1 MKGAGKISVRPSTS
15 LRYAQDERFSCP
27 FVLSVTRRVKSKHER
42 RSPGTF
48 HLGNLYTPGLEALGH
63 PLTVHGCSQAVP
75 TGTEV
80 GTLGAMDRKKAL
92 RLGGRFEAAHAAL
105 PLACWLVG
113 VPRAVIKIAVLAMF
127 YPRED
132 LSLGGSVAL
141 EFVSNDHARHI
152 PQSPT
157 QPAEELLCCFLI
169 PAALHQDIQ
178 HVPVLIYRQPQRVPF
193 SLDRQKYFIHLP
205 LVPKPGTATPKLRR
219 ILLAKLPTSFPN
231 RFISHAH
238 ATFT

>member
-1 MKGAGKISVRPSTS
+1 MSFIIDVTTNFAGG
-15 LRYAQDERFSCP
+15 
-27 FVLSVTRRVKSKHER
+27 ER
-42 RSPGTF
+42 RTHWCFRCGVVKLTNGEALHPKLVVRKGCTSRV
-48 HLGNLYTPGLEALGH
+48 LGGEPCYYTPGREALGH

-80 GTLGAMDRKKAL
+80 GTNGAVDRKKAL

-127 YPRED
+127 YPWEA
-132 LSLGGSVAL
+132 LALGGSVAL
-141 EFVSNDHARHI
+141 KFVSNDHARHL

-157 QPAEELLCCFLI
+157 QLAEELLCCFLI

-193 SLDRQKYFIHLP
+193 SPDRQKYFIHLP
-205 LVPKPGTATPKLRR
+205 LVPKPGTVTPELIG
-219 ILLAKLPTSFPN
+219 ILS
-231 RFISHAH
+231 
-238 ATFT
+238 